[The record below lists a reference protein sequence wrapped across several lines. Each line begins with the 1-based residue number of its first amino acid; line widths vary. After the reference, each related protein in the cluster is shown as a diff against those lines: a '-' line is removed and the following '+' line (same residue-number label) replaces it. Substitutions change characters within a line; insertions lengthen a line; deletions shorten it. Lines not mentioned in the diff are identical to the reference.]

1 MVRPRADPGEYGKRD
16 IGSRPNPRSMVR
28 PSLDEYF
35 MEISSVVATRS
46 TCLRHHVGAV
56 LVRDKRILSTGYN
69 GAPTGLSHCLE
80 VGCRR
85 ENVESGYRHEL
96 CRAVHAE
103 QNAIIQAAIH
113 GVSTSGATLYCTHQ
127 PCILCAKIIINSQIR
142 RVVYGNPYPDDE
154 ALRFLEEAGVEVSM
168 IPSCSP
174 LPREG

>member
-1 MVRPRADPGEYGKRD
+1 MKGGEAGTEREISDRLKA
-16 IGSRPNPRSMVR
+16 GAMER

-35 MEISSVVATRS
+35 MEIASVVATRS
-46 TCLRHHVGAV
+46 TCLRHQVGAV
-56 LVRDKRILSTGYN
+56 LVREKRILSTGYN
-69 GAPTGLSHCLE
+69 GAPMGLPHCLE

-113 GVSTSGATLYCTHQ
+113 GVSTTGATLYCTHQ

-154 ALRFLEEAGVEVSM
+154 ALRFLEQAGVEVAM
-168 IPSCSP
+168 IPS
-174 LPREG
+174 LPTSGEEV